1 MIRSTTAHPCASFL
15 ARALV
20 AAALVGFVFPAAAAP
35 DPACKPILDGLVKYF
50 TVDHA
55 ETWTTEKQSGERLQK
70 SGVAYLK
77 TRGKWTK
84 SPITPEDSARLIR
97 QVANSAKSYGCKAGS
112 DTTIDGTPAAV
123 WKLHIDDF
131 DSVSD
136 IVLTVSKATGLPLL
150 TVQDTENDESKR
162 HTVTRFRYD
171 GIHAPL

>member
-1 MIRSTTAHPCASFL
+1 LALATALFGATAPAI
-15 ARALV
+15 AE
-20 AAALVGFVFPAAAAP
+20 PAAACRP
-35 DPACKPILDGLVKYF
+35 VLDGLAKYF

-55 ETWTTEKQSGERLQK
+55 ETWTTGNLTGERVQK
-70 SGVAYLK
+70 DGVAYLQ

-84 SPITPEDSARLIR
+84 SPITPQDSAQLIR
-97 QVANSAKSYGCKAGS
+97 QVANSARSYACTAQS
-112 DTTIDGTPAAV
+112 DTTLDGTPAAV

-171 GIHAPL
+171 DIKAPL